1 MQINWKLIIG
11 KYLKVLLSSFIAGLL
26 IGIAV
31 TISFI
36 IQSTT
41 LVNANIIGPLFG
53 VLGVLL
59 ICLYGYNLY
68 TFKVGYVFENKV
80 DYLIEVILSLV
91 GNIIGVFLMSL
102 MLRATSLMSDGSEF
116 LNVVNS
122 YMSSRVEED
131 FFSMII
137 LSFIGGIVAYFGYNT
152 YKKAEQPIA
161 KFLTLILCVGAIYI
175 CGLKEGITDMF
186 IYSVYKLFDGALA
199 LKIFYIILGNTFGAL
214 LIPLLNKLRSKIKSM

>member
-36 IQSTT
+36 VQSTT

>member
-80 DYLIEVILSLV
+80 DYLIEIILSLV

-102 MLRATSLMSDGSEF
+102 MLRATSLMSDGSKF